1 MNIILK
7 IKEILNS
14 NDTEKKISVVV
25 SLILISI
32 SSIFFIFNLLFN
44 NSIIVAIFLGVFDSS
59 SILFLL
65 MILNCKKNMT
75 GRNRRGIPITKDN
88 VIYARICVCLIPS
101 LFILFGIFGI
111 LNNNNKVFQTEA
123 KIISINPETKIIQGQ
138 NHTQFNYKIEYTINN
153 VKYND
158 TIITDSLESASSN
171 TIQPSL
177 KVGDTKTIVVYNN
190 KYTDK
195 DYKTLSDESQ
205 KGNLVCIFFICFA
218 TIIGCA
224 MLYGI
229 NQSIED

>member
-14 NDTEKKISVVV
+14 NDMEKKISVVV

-65 MILNCKKNMT
+65 MILNCKKYLT

-88 VIYARICVCLIPS
+88 VIYARILVCLVPGFFVLI
-101 LFILFGIFGI
+101 GI
-111 LNNNNKVFQTEA
+111 LGILSNNNKVFQTEA
-123 KIISINPETKIIQGQ
+123 KIISINQENKIIQGQ
-138 NHTQFNYKIEYTINN
+138 NYTTFNYKIEYTINN

-158 TIITDSLESASSN
+158 TIISDSWQSGSLD

-177 KVGDTKTIVVYNN
+177 KVGDTKTIVVYNH

-195 DYKTLSDESQ
+195 DYKTLSDES
-205 KGNLVCIFFICFA
+205 KKESLVFIFLTCFA